1 MRIRVHASVANKM
14 SGSDS
19 ESGSGGSN
27 RELTEDS
34 TCSSSV
40 TANKSS
46 SESSVSLLDRL
57 RSPEPSVLS
66 RKRKLRQNLPPSGRK
81 RGKGRVVTNPKSIT
95 PAERVRSY
103 PNEHFS
109 VNANKKLFCSA
120 CREEVATKKSI
131 IDLHVKSQKH
141 ERGKQRLAQKTA
153 RELTIVE
160 ALKKFDSI
168 TQLAK
173 RCLTLHVCI
182 ELK

>member
-1 MRIRVHASVANKM
+1 MRIRVHASRVYVTNKM

-40 TANKSS
+40 TTNKSS

-81 RGKGRVVTNPKSIT
+81 RGKGRVF
-95 PAERVRSY
+95 ARVL
-103 PNEHFS
+103 PP
-109 VNANKKLFCSA
+109 
-120 CREEVATKKSI
+120 
-131 IDLHVKSQKH
+131 
-141 ERGKQRLAQKTA
+141 
-153 RELTIVE
+153 
-160 ALKKFDSI
+160 LKG
-168 TQLAK
+168 
-173 RCLTLHVCI
+173 
-182 ELK
+182 